1 MGFTQDGGKTS
12 SIARTFP
19 PLLEQQLAD
28 IEKTYAHMNV
38 VIETG
43 VDSPYLGGRC
53 LARLLEMTQPLA
65 EDTPEAGPRMLL
77 LLSPAA
83 LSVLSIAFGT
93 TLPSGLAILDE
104 SLQPSEELEF
114 IQGRLI
120 GIATTPRRF
129 IDHIRRGNLSVR
141 SVRTMVA
148 MDMGL
153 DLESG
158 GLRYELRNFVH
169 DTQFIATKLRRR
181 CFCEFFTPD
190 LSRLEP
196 WDGQIFTRC
205 QALARSVWDR
215 LPWPVGFRLSAD
227 PSPQD
232 VTDILYSAGAVAC
245 DHLVI
250 CGSAEDKMEVSIR
263 LRRQAPPLD
272 ASVVDFDAVLSSLY
286 NPRPGQRLDIVTYG
300 LPLEECSQMLRQS
313 LSWPAVLIGAT
324 CILPDFV
331 RGEILETKETLL
343 MNNEIKS
350 TPTDL
355 DVLTGKIQLLAGK
368 TRADANPE
376 ELDQLKKLI
385 KKNVPFALR
394 GYFMAYL
401 LRELLAAT
409 DSTRPRGKAPRTP
422 QPERERQPRAPRQ
435 PKTQGPAPQP
445 QKSTADATEANTEP
459 KPERVIPEGAKTLYL
474 NIGKMKRLYA
484 KELSQLLQ
492 AELGVTRDD
501 IYSIRIH
508 DKYSFITMS
517 EENCEKAIEKLNGMD
532 IKGRTAAVS
541 YSNKE

>member
-1 MGFTQDGGKTS
+1 VGFTQDGGKTT
-12 SIARTFP
+12 SIAQDFP

-28 IEKTYAHMNV
+28 IEKAYAHTNV

-43 VDSPYLGGRC
+43 VDSPYLGRKC
-53 LARLLEMTQPLA
+53 LTRLMETA
-65 EDTPEAGPRMLL
+65 AFSKDASEASPRLLL

-83 LSVLSIAFGT
+83 LGALQDSLGT
-93 TLPSGLAILDE
+93 ARPSDVAVLDE

-120 GIATTPRRF
+120 GIATTPRRI
-129 IDHIRRGNLSVR
+129 IDHIRRNNLSVR
-141 SVRTMVA
+141 NVRTLVA

-153 DLESG
+153 GIESG
-158 GLRYELRNFVH
+158 RQPYELRNFVH
-169 DTQFIATKLRRR
+169 DTQFIATKLHRR
-181 CFCEFFTPD
+181 CFCEFFTSD
-190 LSRLEP
+190 FSRLEP
-196 WDGQIFTRC
+196 WDGQIFTRS
-205 QALARSVWDR
+205 QTLAKSAWDR
-215 LPWPVGFRLSAD
+215 LPWPIEFRWSAD

-232 VTDILYSAGAVAC
+232 VTDILCSAGAVAC

-250 CGSAEDKMEVSIR
+250 CGSADYRTEVSIR
-263 LRRQAPPLD
+263 LRRQVPLLD
-272 ASVVDFDAVLSSLY
+272 ATTIDLDAVLSGSY

-300 LPLEECSQMLRQS
+300 LSLEECSQMLRQS
-313 LSWPAVLIGAT
+313 LSWPAVLTGAV

-409 DSTRPRGKAPRTP
+409 DSARPRAKTPRTAP
-422 QPERERQPRAPRQ
+422 VERERQPRAPRQ
-435 PKTQGPAPQP
+435 SKPQGPVLQP
-445 QKSTADATEANTEP
+445 QKSADDTAETNVEP
-459 KPERVIPEGAKTLYL
+459 KPERIIPEGAKTLYL

-492 AELGVTRDD
+492 TELGVTRED

-517 EENCEKAIEKLNGMD
+517 EENCEKAIEKINGMD
-532 IKGRTAAVS
+532 IKGRTASVS